1 MSFEIETIHV
11 KVNHFR
17 HCRYRHHHHVFHFQ
31 IPRMFRPDFVLIRQ
45 PPRDGANDYR
55 STILGLKY
63 GGVPS
68 INSLNSVY
76 QFQVYF
82 LQKGVKIFSLIVLHI
97 RINHGCLPT
106 CSSYN
111 VDWVKMS
118 FH

>member
-1 MSFEIETIHV
+1 MEVHRGDS
-11 KVNHFR
+11 R
-17 HCRYRHHHHVFHFQ
+17 

-76 QFQVYF
+76 QFQDKPWVF
-82 LQKGVKIFSLIVLHI
+82 AHLQQLQRRLGKDVFPLIEQTFFPSPKYLVSSTTLKLSLD
-97 RINHGCLPT
+97 P
-106 CSSYN
+106 Y
-111 VDWVKMS
+111 
-118 FH
+118 